1 MAKIQIKSEKLTPLG
16 GIFSG
21 NGAFFPNTDFS
32 DLSDYYYQ
40 KNQMNLYSFTF
51 VFLNTDFSDL
61 TDYQMNLYSFQ
72 LIFSNKDF
80 SDLSDY
86 QMNLYSFQLVFPNT
100 DFSDLTDYQMN
111 LYSFQLVFSNK
122 DFSDLSD
129 YQMNQMNLYSFPQ
142 LDSTLSSVIYS
153 TLGLR
158 CSSFHFMACFLAM
171 AELK

>member
-16 GIFSG
+16 GLFSG

-51 VFLNTDFSDL
+51 VFL
-61 TDYQMNLYSFQ
+61 
-72 LIFSNKDF
+72 
-80 SDLSDY
+80 
-86 QMNLYSFQLVFPNT
+86 NT

>member
-51 VFLNTDFSDL
+51 VFL
-61 TDYQMNLYSFQ
+61 
-72 LIFSNKDF
+72 
-80 SDLSDY
+80 
-86 QMNLYSFQLVFPNT
+86 NT

>member
-1 MAKIQIKSEKLTPLG
+1 M
-16 GIFSG
+16 
-21 NGAFFPNTDFS
+21 
-32 DLSDYYYQ
+32 
-40 KNQMNLYSFTF
+40 NQMNLYSFP
-51 VFLNTDFSDL
+51 LD
-61 TDYQMNLYSFQ
+61 
-72 LIFSNKDF
+72 
-80 SDLSDY
+80 
-86 QMNLYSFQLVFPNT
+86 FPNT

-111 LYSFQLVFSNK
+111 QMNLYSFQLVFSNT

-129 YQMNQMNLYSFPQ
+129 YQKNQMNLYSFPQ

>member
-32 DLSDYYYQ
+32 DLTDYQ
-40 KNQMNLYSFTF
+40 KN
-51 VFLNTDFSDL
+51 
-61 TDYQMNLYSFQ
+61 
-72 LIFSNKDF
+72 
-80 SDLSDY
+80 
-86 QMNLYSFQLVFPNT
+86 
-100 DFSDLTDYQMN
+100 QMN

-129 YQMNQMNLYSFPQ
+129 YQKNQMNLYSFPQ

-158 CSSFHFMACFLAM
+158 CSSFHFMARFLAM

>member
-61 TDYQMNLYSFQ
+61 TDYQMNH
-72 LIFSNKDF
+72 
-80 SDLSDY
+80 
-86 QMNLYSFQLVFPNT
+86 
-100 DFSDLTDYQMN
+100 
-111 LYSFQLVFSNK
+111 YSFQLVFSNK

>member
-1 MAKIQIKSEKLTPLG
+1 MAKIQIKSEKLTPLR
-16 GIFSG
+16 GIFSS
-21 NGAFFPNTDFS
+21 NGAIFPNTDFS

-40 KNQMNLYSFTF
+40 KNQKNLYSFTF

-61 TDYQMNLYSFQ
+61 TDYQMN
-72 LIFSNKDF
+72 
-80 SDLSDY
+80 
-86 QMNLYSFQLVFPNT
+86 
-100 DFSDLTDYQMN
+100 QMN

-129 YQMNQMNLYSFPQ
+129 YQMNLYSFPQ

>member
-1 MAKIQIKSEKLTPLG
+1 MAKIQIKSEKLTPLV

-21 NGAFFPNTDFS
+21 NGAIFPNT
-32 DLSDYYYQ
+32 
-40 KNQMNLYSFTF
+40 
-51 VFLNTDFSDL
+51 
-61 TDYQMNLYSFQ
+61 
-72 LIFSNKDF
+72 DF

-86 QMNLYSFQLVFPNT
+86 QMNLYSFPLDFPNT
-100 DFSDLTDYQMN
+100 DFSVLTDYQMNLYSFQLVFSNKDFSDLSDYQKNQMN

-158 CSSFHFMACFLAM
+158 CSSFHFMARFLAM

>member
-1 MAKIQIKSEKLTPLG
+1 MAKIQIKSEKLTPLR
-16 GIFSG
+16 GIFSS
-21 NGAFFPNTDFS
+21 NGAIFPNTDFS

-40 KNQMNLYSFTF
+40 KNQKNLYSFTF

-61 TDYQMNLYSFQ
+61 SDYYYQRNQMNQYSFP
-72 LIFSNKDF
+72 
-80 SDLSDY
+80 
-86 QMNLYSFQLVFPNT
+86 LVFPNT

-129 YQMNQMNLYSFPQ
+129 YQKNQMNLYSFPQ

-158 CSSFHFMACFLAM
+158 CSSFHFMARFIAM

>member
-1 MAKIQIKSEKLTPLG
+1 MAKIQIKSEKLTPLR
-16 GIFSG
+16 GIFSS
-21 NGAFFPNTDFS
+21 NGAIFPNTDFS

-40 KNQMNLYSFTF
+40 KNQKNLYSFTF

-72 LIFSNKDF
+72 L
-80 SDLSDY
+80 
-86 QMNLYSFQLVFPNT
+86 VFPNT
-100 DFSDLTDYQMN
+100 DFSDLTDYQMNQMN

-129 YQMNQMNLYSFPQ
+129 YQMNLYSFPQ

-158 CSSFHFMACFLAM
+158 CSSFHFMARFLAM

>member
-21 NGAFFPNTDFS
+21 NGAIFP
-32 DLSDYYYQ
+32 
-40 KNQMNLYSFTF
+40 
-51 VFLNTDFSDL
+51 NTDFSDL
-61 TDYQMNLYSFQ
+61 TDYQMNLYSFP
-72 LIFSNKDF
+72 LDFSNKDF

-86 QMNLYSFQLVFPNT
+86 QKN
-100 DFSDLTDYQMN
+100 QMN

>member
-1 MAKIQIKSEKLTPLG
+1 MYFHSMKLTHLG

-32 DLSDYYYQ
+32 DLTDYQ
-40 KNQMNLYSFTF
+40 KNQMNLYSF
-51 VFLNTDFSDL
+51 
-61 TDYQMNLYSFQ
+61 
-72 LIFSNKDF
+72 
-80 SDLSDY
+80 
-86 QMNLYSFQLVFPNT
+86 P
-100 DFSDLTDYQMN
+100 
-111 LYSFQLVFSNK
+111 LVFSDK

-142 LDSTLSSVIYS
+142 LDSTLSSVIYL

-158 CSSFHFMACFLAM
+158 CRSFHFTARFLAM

>member
-1 MAKIQIKSEKLTPLG
+1 MAKIQIKSEKLTPLR
-16 GIFSG
+16 GIFSS
-21 NGAFFPNTDFS
+21 NGAIFPNTDFS
-32 DLSDYYYQ
+32 DLSDY
-40 KNQMNLYSFTF
+40 QMN
-51 VFLNTDFSDL
+51 
-61 TDYQMNLYSFQ
+61 
-72 LIFSNKDF
+72 
-80 SDLSDY
+80 

-111 LYSFQLVFSNK
+111 QMNLYSFQLVFSNT

-129 YQMNQMNLYSFPQ
+129 YQKNQMNLYSFPQ

-158 CSSFHFMACFLAM
+158 CSSFHFMARFLAM

>member
-32 DLSDYYYQ
+32 DLSDYQ
-40 KNQMNLYSFTF
+40 MNQMNLYSFPLDF
-51 VFLNTDFSDL
+51 PNTDFSDL
-61 TDYQMNLYSFQ
+61 TDYQMN
-72 LIFSNKDF
+72 
-80 SDLSDY
+80 
-86 QMNLYSFQLVFPNT
+86 
-100 DFSDLTDYQMN
+100 QMN

-129 YQMNQMNLYSFPQ
+129 YQMNLYSFPQ
-142 LDSTLSSVIYS
+142 LYSTLSSVIYS

-158 CSSFHFMACFLAM
+158 CSSFHFMARFLAM

>member
-72 LIFSNKDF
+72 LVFSNKDF
-80 SDLSDY
+80 SDLS
-86 QMNLYSFQLVFPNT
+86 
-100 DFSDLTDYQMN
+100 DYQMN